1 MVVLIL
7 FIILVAVIFMIA
19 HHRNLLKEMEK
30 AQAVAEDVVS
40 GEDENSVRKVYIP
53 DNADAKDASTKSTQ
67 NVDCKTV
74 TVDTNQV
81 VEKTVVG
88 TDNDEENDDPIKNN

>member
-30 AQAVAEDVVS
+30 AQVVAEDVVS

-81 VEKTVVG
+81 VEKTIVG

>member
-7 FIILVAVIFMIA
+7 FIIFVAVIFMIA

-67 NVDCKTV
+67 NIDCKTV

-88 TDNDEENDDPIKNN
+88 TDNNEENDDPIKNM